1 MLSSAPIS
9 RIVSSM
15 VKRLDNK
22 KDSERDGAAARVELS
37 FREVTAETWPDFE
50 KLFESRGGPK
60 NCWCMVWRAS
70 GAGPALTDS
79 ASRKAAMKQ
88 RIHSGTP
95 VGILGYA
102 GEVPVAWCSIAPRDT
117 YRKTMAETQSDD
129 AEERVW
135 SVVCFFVARSARG
148 QRAFNGLLE
157 AAEAVAR
164 CHGATVLEGY
174 PVDEDSPSYR
184 FGGFVGSFEKT
195 GFEHIGRAGTRR
207 HILRKRLA

>member
-1 MLSSAPIS
+1 
-9 RIVSSM
+9 M
-15 VKRLDNK
+15 VERPDRQIRR
-22 KDSERDGAAARVELS
+22 ERDGRIELT
-37 FREVTAETWPDFE
+37 FREVSAETWPDFE

-70 GAGPALTDS
+70 GAGSPSADS
-79 ASRKAAMKQ
+79 ASRKA
-88 RIHSGTP
+88 
-95 VGILGYA
+95 V

-117 YRKTMAETQSDD
+117 YRITMAEMQSDD

-148 QRAFNGLLE
+148 QHAFNGLLE
-157 AAEAVAR
+157 AAEALAKA
-164 CHGATVLEGY
+164 HGATAIEGY

-195 GFEHIGRAGTRR
+195 GFERIGRAGTRR
-207 HILRKRLA
+207 HIVRKRLA